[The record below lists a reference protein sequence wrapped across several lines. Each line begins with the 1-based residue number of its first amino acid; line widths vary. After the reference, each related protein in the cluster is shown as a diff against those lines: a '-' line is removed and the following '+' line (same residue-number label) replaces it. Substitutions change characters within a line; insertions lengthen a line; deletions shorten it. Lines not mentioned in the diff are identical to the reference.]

1 MTGVLNA
8 ASQASYT
15 DAANNVW
22 TYFQDAGDQSTY
34 YVAPRPVF
42 EVSGGLPQFHLTEY
56 LDGDGTY
63 MSALGQATTVLAVPD
78 SVVQA
83 VATALRQ
90 KGVPS
95 PGYQA
100 MPYIDVRT
108 GAVDPNLAFFSYAD
122 KGGTVSRS
130 VQATPALSGS
140 QAATFTLGYL
150 SEPETGFLKAYFGG
164 DETAGTVQVVY
175 QLTVW
180 ARLGAV
186 SAHVHFDAQ
195 AAYNYQRTY
204 KWVSS

>member
-1 MTGVLNA
+1 MTGVLNT

-22 TYFQDAGDQSTY
+22 TYFQDADNQNTY
-34 YVAPRPVF
+34 YVAPKPAFSVT
-42 EVSGGLPQFHLTEY
+42 GGLPQFHLTEY
-56 LDGDGTY
+56 VDGNGKY
-63 MSALGQATTVLAVPD
+63 LSALGQLTTILAVPS

-90 KGVPS
+90 KGVSS

-100 MPYIDVRT
+100 MPYIDIHT
-108 GAVDPNLAFFSYAD
+108 GATDPNLAFLNFAD
-122 KGGTVSRS
+122 KAGIVSRT
-130 VQATPALSGS
+130 VQAMPALSGS
-140 QAATFTLGYL
+140 QAATFAIDYM
-150 SEPETGFLKAYFGG
+150 SEAEAGFLKAYFGG
-164 DETAGTVQVVY
+164 DATAGTVQVVY

-186 SAHVHFDAQ
+186 SARVHFDAQ

-204 KWVSS
+204 KWVS